1 MKSYVQLSLQ
11 ERELLF
17 GALKQ
22 GKSLRSIGKDLGR
35 SHTTLA
41 RELKRNCKYGRAYI
55 PCKAQTRYENITKK
69 QRHKA
74 PLKNPEAYLFV
85 RDKLR
90 ETWSPE
96 TVSGRLRLETKGVQ
110 SISKDT
116 IYAYI
121 YKTKKRRRDF
131 VKYLVRKHKRRKKL
145 INRSIKK
152 LDRMKDVV
160 SIDKRH
166 YLIDKR
172 VTLGHWEG
180 DLMEGKRHEPKALSV
195 EAERLARYVKL
206 TLVKN
211 KTSNQKSK
219 GLKSSLILF
228 PKRLKKTLTVDNGP
242 ENHQAFIWKEILGV
256 KVYNCNPYHSWEK
269 GTVENTI
276 GRVRRYIPKGTSL
289 MFITKKQIKTIE
301 NKMNNTPRKCL
312 GYKTP
317 KEYLFEM
324 LQYKDTYKPKWCTSS

>member
-1 MKSYVQLSLQ
+1 MTSYRQLSLR

-35 SHTTLA
+35 SHTTLV
-41 RELKRNCKYGRAYI
+41 RELKRNCKYGRAYL

-74 PLKNPEAYLFV
+74 PLKNPEIYLFV

-90 ETWSPE
+90 EKWSPE
-96 TVSGRLRLETKGVQ
+96 TVSGRLKFESKGTL

-116 IYAYI
+116 IYSYV

-131 VKYLVRKHKRRKKL
+131 VKYLVRKHKRRRKLISKSTKKL
-145 INRSIKK
+145 GRIK
-152 LDRMKDVV
+152 DAV

-166 YLIDKR
+166 YLINTR
-172 VTLGHWEG
+172 TTLGHWEG
-180 DLMEGKRHEPKALSV
+180 DLMEGKRYEPKALSAEV
-195 EAERLARYVKL
+195 ERLTRYTKL
-206 TLVKN
+206 ILVKN
-211 KTSNQKSK
+211 KTSSQKTK
-219 GLKSSLILF
+219 GLKSSLISF
-228 PKRLKKTLTVDNGP
+228 PKRLKKSLTIDNGP
-242 ENHQAFIWKEILGV
+242 ENHQALIWTQTLGV
-256 KVYNCNPYHSWEK
+256 KVYNCNAYHSWEK

-289 MFITKKQIKTIE
+289 LSITDRFFIKVSEILT
-301 NKMNNTPRKCL
+301 MPPRPIAL
-312 GYKTP
+312 
-317 KEYLFEM
+317 
-324 LQYKDTYKPKWCTSS
+324 SSG

>member
-1 MKSYVQLSLQ
+1 MTSYNQLSLR

-22 GKSLRSIGKDLGR
+22 GKSLRSIGKGLGR

-41 RELKRNCKYGRAYI
+41 RELKRNCKFGRAYL

-74 PLKNPEAYLFV
+74 PLKNPEIYLFV

-90 ETWSPE
+90 EKWSPE
-96 TVSGRLRLETKGVQ
+96 TVSGRLKLESKGTQ

-116 IYAYI
+116 IYSYI

-131 VKYLVRKHKRRKKL
+131 IKHLVRKHKRRRKLIGRSTKKL
-145 INRSIKK
+145 GRI
-152 LDRMKDVV
+152 KDVV

-166 YLIDKR
+166 YLIDSR
-172 VTLGHWEG
+172 TTLGHWEG
-180 DLMEGKRHEPKALSV
+180 DLMEGKRHEPKALSAEV
-195 EAERLARYVKL
+195 ERLTRYTKL
-206 TLVKN
+206 VLVKN
-211 KTSNQKSK
+211 KTSSQKTE
-219 GLKSSLILF
+219 GLKSSLISF
-228 PKRLKKTLTVDNGP
+228 PKRLKKSLTIDNGP
-242 ENHQAFIWKEILGV
+242 ENHQVLIWKETLGV
-256 KVYNCNPYHSWEK
+256 KVYNCNAYHSWEK

-289 MFITKKQIKTIE
+289 LSITDKDIKMIE
-301 NKMNNTPRKCL
+301 DKMNNTPRKCL

-324 LQYKDTYKPKWCTSS
+324 LEYKDTYKPKWCTSD

>member
-1 MKSYVQLSLQ
+1 MTSYRQLSLR

-35 SHTTLA
+35 SHTTLV
-41 RELKRNCKYGRAYI
+41 RELKRNCKYGRAYL

-74 PLKNPEAYLFV
+74 PLKNPEIYLFV

-90 ETWSPE
+90 EKWSPE
-96 TVSGRLRLETKGVQ
+96 TVSGRLKFESKGTL

-116 IYAYI
+116 IYSYV

-131 VKYLVRKHKRRKKL
+131 VKYLVRKHKRRRKLISKSTKKL
-145 INRSIKK
+145 GRIK
-152 LDRMKDVV
+152 DAV

-166 YLIDKR
+166 YLINTR
-172 VTLGHWEG
+172 TTLGHWEG
-180 DLMEGKRHEPKALSV
+180 DLMEGKRYEPKALSAEV
-195 EAERLARYVKL
+195 ERLTRYTKL
-206 TLVKN
+206 ILVKN
-211 KTSNQKSK
+211 KTSSQKTK
-219 GLKSSLILF
+219 GLKSSLISF
-228 PKRLKKTLTVDNGP
+228 PKRLKKSLTIDNGP
-242 ENHQAFIWKEILGV
+242 ENHQALIWTQTLGV
-256 KVYNCNPYHSWEK
+256 KVYNCNAYHSWEK

-289 MFITKKQIKTIE
+289 LSITDRFFIKVSEILT
-301 NKMNNTPRKCL
+301 MPPRPIAL
-312 GYKTP
+312 
-317 KEYLFEM
+317 
-324 LQYKDTYKPKWCTSS
+324 S

>member
-1 MKSYVQLSLQ
+1 MTSYRQLSLR

-35 SHTTLA
+35 SHTTLV
-41 RELKRNCKYGRAYI
+41 RELKRNCKYGRAYL

-74 PLKNPEAYLFV
+74 PLKNPEIYLFV
-85 RDKLR
+85 RNTLR
-90 ETWSPE
+90 EKWSPE
-96 TVSGRLRLETKGVQ
+96 TVSGRLKLESKGTL

-116 IYAYI
+116 IYSYI

-131 VKYLVRKHKRRKKL
+131 IKYLVRKHKRRRKQL
-145 INRSIKK
+145 GRSTKK
-152 LDRMKDVV
+152 LDRIKNVT

-166 YLIDKR
+166 YLIDNR
-172 VTLGHWEG
+172 TTIGHWEG
-180 DLMEGKRHEPKALSV
+180 DLMEGKRHESKALSAEV
-195 EAERLARYVKL
+195 ERLTRYTKL
-206 TLVKN
+206 VLVKN
-211 KTSNQKSK
+211 KTSSQKTE
-219 GLKSSLILF
+219 GLQSSLTSF
-228 PKRLKKTLTVDNGP
+228 PKRLKKSLTIDNGP
-242 ENHQAFIWKEILGV
+242 ENHQALIWRQTLGV

-289 MFITKKQIKTIE
+289 LEITNKDIKVIE
-301 NKMNNTPRKCL
+301 DNMNNTPRKCL

-324 LQYKDTYKPKWCTSS
+324 LQYKDTYKPKWCASD